1 MREASIVVLS
11 SPSTADPIFQ
21 TELTKLFSFPAEFPV
36 GFLDREVVDAGETA
50 LHVAK
55 FIKFPELVTVGTEPL
70 AGIIVPL
77 VFKTHG
83 HAVAAKSPEFLLEA
97 VIQFALPFAPEKFDD
112 LRAAVDEFGAVAPF
126 GILGV
131 GEGDPLGVARIP
143 GVFGGLNFL
152 QGRFLGEGGQGRA
165 RVHIYYSFTG
175 FLG

>member
-50 LHVAK
+50 LHIAK

-83 HAVAAKSPEFLLEA
+83 HAVAAKSPEFLFEA

-126 GILGV
+126 GIFGV
-131 GEGDPLGVARIP
+131 GEGDPL
-143 GVFGGLNFL
+143 
-152 QGRFLGEGGQGRA
+152 
-165 RVHIYYSFTG
+165 
-175 FLG
+175 